1 MVGEM
6 LCYHSPLR
14 RFSFSLRRAFAHHC
28 SLAAAAIGE
37 TIMRPLY
44 FSPLEEMHEFK
55 EKK

>member
-37 TIMRPLY
+37 TFMRPLY